1 MSPSSLLAFLAFL
14 ALLAC
19 SEQGVA
25 PTTSAVAADSAD
37 QIIEGMTTTIVA
49 DGVRRSLVS
58 ADTAFIYQGRQVADM
73 RQIRASFFDVQGNQ
87 TSVLTAESGLY
98 QITLGTLEARGNVVV
113 VATDGSNRR
122 LTTEHLIYDR
132 ATNQIRSDSAF
143 VYQSPDGVLR
153 GNSFYADPDFRN
165 VVTKQPRG
173 RQRGTG
179 VLLPGQRPPAD

>member
-1 MSPSSLLAFLAFL
+1 MAI

-25 PTTSAVAADSAD
+25 PTARAVVAADSAD

-58 ADTAFIYQGRQVADM
+58 ADTAFIYQIRQVADM
-73 RQIRASFFDVQGNQ
+73 RRITANFFDVQGNQ
-87 TSVLTAESGLY
+87 TSVLTAKTGMY
-98 QITLGTLEARGNVVV
+98 QITLGTLEARGDVVV
-113 VATDGSNRR
+113 VSTDGSNRR
-122 LTTEHLIYDR
+122 LRTEHLIYDR

-143 VYQSPDGVLR
+143 VYDSPDGVLR

-165 VVTKQPRG
+165 FVTRQPRG
-173 RQRGTG
+173 RQRGAG
-179 VLLPGQRPPAD
+179 MLLPGQRPPPEE